1 MSDVTMEQ
9 KLKLVKQIRSR
20 YNEDQYDLSNR
31 ELILY
36 GKTSNRPTK
45 RLAETPDQDAGIDNP
60 ISFLGIRVFL
70 AVLLLAAVI
79 VMDKNSMK
87 VAGIT
92 ADEIFQ
98 AISAD
103 YEEAIDRWAEA
114 LSMENAA
121 REDSSADIDILDTF

>member
-36 GKTSNRPTK
+36 GRTSNRPAN
-45 RLAETPDQDAGIDNP
+45 RLAENPDRDADTYNP
-60 ISFLGIRVFL
+60 VSCLGIRVFL

-79 VMDKNSMK
+79 VMDKNGTK

-92 ADEIFQ
+92 AEEIFQ

-103 YEEAIDRWAEA
+103 YEETIDRWAEA
-114 LSMENAA
+114 LSAENAA
-121 REDSSADIDILDTF
+121 REASPADTDILDTF